1 MEGFV
6 DEVTNELAAAS
17 GVAALLVDPVDES
30 IREAEMDGLHGGRA
44 VHLQRSCFAY
54 AASIVSRKSH

>member
-17 GVAALLVDPVDES
+17 GVAALLVDPVDEA
-30 IREAEMDGLHGGRA
+30 IREAEVDGLHGGRA
-44 VHLQRSCFAY
+44 VHVHRSCCVY
-54 AASIVSRKSH
+54 AAPIV